1 MLEKNE
7 QETFILSEHQHVCSE
22 LKQNKYRK
30 KHLFYVRYAFSALT
44 LLVERQEGQ
53 LASKKTEWWGAGVVV
68 CLERGPD
75 LHMAQL
81 MPLYSMALAS
91 VKSLWFYLSGTGSLA

>member
-7 QETFILSEHQHVCSE
+7 QGTFILSERQHVCSE
-22 LKQNKYRK
+22 LKHNKYRK

-53 LASKKTEWWGAGVVV
+53 LASKKTAGVVV

-81 MPLYSMALAS
+81 MPLHSMALAS